1 MTTGDAFERAR
12 MARNIALY
20 PWFKFFQSL
29 LFTQGIWFLFFQETL
44 SAAEAILIY
53 AAYDLATT
61 LLEVPSGYLSDRVGR
76 RLTLIAGAFA
86 ALVGSVLFLVGDTFV
101 VFALAQGL
109 LGVGAAF
116 TSGTDSSILYE
127 SLDAEG
133 RADEVEAQELRGWRF
148 SFTAFAVS
156 AALGGAMSLVSF
168 ELAFAATAVSAAL
181 WLGVVFSM
189 AEPDRQSED
198 RKNEAVRLQHLKDA
212 FRQPVLIWLF
222 ALSTLMYGFSHIPF
236 VFGQPFIL
244 EALDGVGWS
253 SEAPL
258 VSGLVSSTMMLVSVA
273 ASWLVPSLKKR
284 FGLAAMFLI
293 AMGIQVGL
301 VGVLALT
308 NSVIAIAF
316 LFLRMVPS
324 SIHGPLLVARV
335 QPELEDDSRATFLSI
350 KSLVGRLLFASSLW
364 VASSATS
371 EIGLMSYPEMQLVL
385 GAYFTVGAAA
395 LLLFALTA
403 RRAGIEAA
411 NNPATRDEKAG

>member
-1 MTTGDAFERAR
+1 MTTGDALERAR

-44 SAAEAILIY
+44 SAAEAILMY
-53 AAYDLATT
+53 AVYDLATT
-61 LLEVPSGYLSDRVGR
+61 VLEVPSGYLSDRVGR
-76 RLTLIAGAFA
+76 RFTLIAGAFA
-86 ALVGSVLFLVGDTFV
+86 ALVGSVLFLVGDTFTI
-101 VFALAQGL
+101 FALAQGL

-127 SLDAEG
+127 SLATEG
-133 RADEVEAQELRGWRF
+133 RSEEIEAQELRAWRF

-168 ELAFAATAVSAAL
+168 ELAFAATVIAAAF

-189 AEPDRQSED
+189 SEPKRDIAE
-198 RKNEAVRLQHLKDA
+198 RKSEAVRFLHLKDA

-253 SEAPL
+253 TEAPL

-273 ASWLVPSLKKR
+273 ASWLVPGLKKR
-284 FGLAAMFLI
+284 FGLATMFLI

-350 KSLVGRLLFASSLW
+350 KSLVGRLMFASSLW
-364 VASSATS
+364 LASSVTS
-371 EIGLMSYPEMQLVL
+371 DVGLMSYPEMQLVL
-385 GAYFTVGAAA
+385 GAYFAAGATA
-395 LLLFALTA
+395 LVVLALTA
-403 RRAGIEAA
+403 RRAGIET
-411 NNPATRDEKAG
+411 ATRPVAPDAKAG